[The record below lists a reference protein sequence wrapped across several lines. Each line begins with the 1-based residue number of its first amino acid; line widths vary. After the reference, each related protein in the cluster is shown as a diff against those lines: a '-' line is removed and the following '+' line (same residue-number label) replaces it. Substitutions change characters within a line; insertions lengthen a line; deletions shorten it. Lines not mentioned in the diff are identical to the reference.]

1 MKRWLGF
8 SVLVLTT
15 LFATA
20 LRARS
25 DEIFIIG
32 GSLFQPLG
40 STGILNV
47 EGTSGLRMDGA
58 LSDEFASLPW
68 RFCDRLPCVKDFEI
82 SLRSS
87 YGTRP
92 PIFTGTGEVTLRG
105 KTYDLWTLDGA
116 SADLSFDGTLVLPEF
131 VEGPVEVSAPFT
143 FSGAL
148 QVGSRSEPG
157 SFDVFQL
164 GGSGV
169 ATVTLVHNP
178 FTGTSW
184 VVASIRYDF
193 APGGGVIPR

>member
-68 RFCDRLPCVKDFEI
+68 RFCDR
-82 SLRSS
+82 
-87 YGTRP
+87 
-92 PIFTGTGEVTLRG
+92 
-105 KTYDLWTLDGA
+105 
-116 SADLSFDGTLVLPEF
+116 
-131 VEGPVEVSAPFT
+131 
-143 FSGAL
+143 
-148 QVGSRSEPG
+148 
-157 SFDVFQL
+157 
-164 GGSGV
+164 
-169 ATVTLVHNP
+169 
-178 FTGTSW
+178 
-184 VVASIRYDF
+184 
-193 APGGGVIPR
+193 